1 MPDTL
6 RERVNELICDVS
18 EGWREVGEVRDAIL
32 AWVAEE
38 RAASVT
44 EQNDWYGK
52 RCQWYQGEI
61 AKAEARVDELDKE
74 CTDRQLRIYALQAR
88 EAALV
93 DALRHVKA
101 HAHMAPETE
110 RIVVEALAGVK
121 EGKK

>member
-1 MPDTL
+1 MSDL

-32 AWVAEE
+32 ALVAED
-38 RAASVT
+38 RAAL
-44 EQNDWYGK
+44 
-52 RCQWYQGEI
+52 
-61 AKAEARVDELDKE
+61 A
-74 CTDRQLRIYALQAR
+74 
-88 EAALV
+88 

-121 EGKK
+121 GGTL

>member
-1 MPDTL
+1 MSDL

-18 EGWREVGEVRDAIL
+18 EGWREVGDVRDAIL
-32 AWVAEE
+32 ALVAED
-38 RAASVT
+38 R
-44 EQNDWYGK
+44 
-52 RCQWYQGEI
+52 
-61 AKAEARVDELDKE
+61 DELDKE

-110 RIVVEALAGVK
+110 RIVDAALAVK
-121 EGKK
+121 EGK